1 MIGVYIYMK
10 DILFAFTENIG
21 LFYLIY
27 QFLSK
32 NISLKTLT
40 LAYILCSVLE
50 SLLAITFGNIITFPF
65 LFTFTAFFI
74 YWLTRNFVTSI
85 LTLFS
90 TIILFATAQYAS
102 GFIMVLIGKPTG
114 NYNSTQI
121 STTILFF
128 IVNYAIIYVSSF
140 FIIKILSLTKKTTI
154 LFSKKVYLGTL
165 LTLLG
170 LIVAFF
176 FTTSSLEKYYENDHT
191 ILQVTNALFLAF
203 GLIIM
208 LTFTILFKSL
218 TRETE
223 VQKRKLELDQLRIY
237 SNKLEENYQEYRK
250 FRHDYLNM
258 YTGMVGYIETKDMA
272 GLEHYFTEHIVPIS
286 QSITT
291 NLIKLADLYR
301 IEIPELKG
309 LVATKLLL
317 AQEKGMDISC
327 EVPTPV
333 TRINMDILDLC
344 TAIGILLDNAIEA
357 TESIENGRIRLSFIT
372 YEDRVLITIE
382 NQIEDLLVP
391 IYQLFEHGFSTKG
404 SGRGLGLWNLS
415 EMMDKSDVIH
425 LDTAIENHYF
435 IQQLNIMEESTYD

>member
-1 MIGVYIYMK
+1 MK
-10 DILFAFTENIG
+10 STQKLWTLVSNRTFIVIAVVFLTLTIIFFITSTTLEK
-21 LFYLIY
+21 LY
-27 QFLSK
+27 QFDHE
-32 NISLKTLT
+32 I
-40 LAYILCSVLE
+40 IQ
-50 SLLAITFGNIITFPF
+50 ITN
-65 LFTFTAFFI
+65 L
-74 YWLTRNFVTSI
+74 
-85 LTLFS
+85 
-90 TIILFATAQYAS
+90 
-102 GFIMVLIGKPTG
+102 M
-114 NYNSTQI
+114 
-121 STTILFF
+121 
-128 IVNYAIIYVSSF
+128 
-140 FIIKILSLTKKTTI
+140 
-154 LFSKKVYLGTL
+154 
-165 LTLLG
+165 
-170 LIVAFF
+170 
-176 FTTSSLEKYYENDHT
+176 
-191 ILQVTNALFLAF
+191 FLAF
-203 GLIIM
+203 GSIILIAFIF
-208 LTFTILFKSL
+208 LYIAL

-344 TAIGILLDNAIEA
+344 TAIGILLDNSIEA

-404 SGRGLGLWNLS
+404 SDRGLGLWNLS

>member
-1 MIGVYIYMK
+1 MNGEKMELLIYGS
-10 DILFAFTENIG
+10 LENIS
-21 LFYLIY
+21 LFFLAY
-27 QFLSK
+27 QFLEK
-32 NISLKTLT
+32 KASLKFITLI
-40 LAYILCSVLE
+40 YILFNLVEFGILYHINE
-50 SLLAITFGNIITFPF
+50 SLLLPF
-65 LFTFTAFFI
+65 
-74 YWLTRNFVTSI
+74 SI
-85 LTLFS
+85 LTIISLVYFVNRELIN
-90 TIILFATAQYAS
+90 TIIIVLLTFIITYAAQYLT
-102 GFIMVLIGKPTG
+102 GFIMMPIYKDTANYESFSSRMSISLFLLTYYLITYCLFLIVKKTLK
-114 NYNSTQI
+114 STQKLWTFVSNRTFI
-121 STTILFF
+121 VIAVVFLTLTIIFFITSTT
-128 IVNYAIIYVSSF
+128 
-140 FIIKILSLTKKTTI
+140 
-154 LFSKKVYLGTL
+154 
-165 LTLLG
+165 
-170 LIVAFF
+170 
-176 FTTSSLEKYYENDHT
+176 LEKLYQFDHE
-191 ILQVTNALFLAF
+191 IIQITNLMFLAF
-203 GLIIM
+203 GSIILIAFIF
-208 LTFTILFKSL
+208 LYIAL

-258 YTGMVGYIETKDMA
+258 YTGMVGYIETKDIA
-272 GLEHYFTEHIVPIS
+272 GLERYFTEHIVPIS

-404 SGRGLGLWNLS
+404 SDRGLGLWNLS

>member
-1 MIGVYIYMK
+1 MELLIYGS
-10 DILFAFTENIG
+10 LENIS
-21 LFYLIY
+21 LFFLAY
-27 QFLSK
+27 QFLEK
-32 NISLKTLT
+32 KASLKFITLI
-40 LAYILCSVLE
+40 YILFNVVEFGIIYHINE
-50 SLLAITFGNIITFPF
+50 SLLLPF
-65 LFTFTAFFI
+65 
-74 YWLTRNFVTSI
+74 SI
-85 LTLFS
+85 LTIISLVYFVNRELIN
-90 TIILFATAQYAS
+90 TIIIVLLTFIITYAAQYLT
-102 GFIMVLIGKPTG
+102 GFIMMPIYKDTANYESFSSRMSISLFLLTYYLITYCLFLIVKKTLK
-114 NYNSTQI
+114 STQKLWTFVSNRTFI
-121 STTILFF
+121 VIAVVFLTLTIIFFITSTT
-128 IVNYAIIYVSSF
+128 
-140 FIIKILSLTKKTTI
+140 
-154 LFSKKVYLGTL
+154 
-165 LTLLG
+165 
-170 LIVAFF
+170 
-176 FTTSSLEKYYENDHT
+176 LEKLYQFDHE
-191 ILQVTNALFLAF
+191 IIQITNLMFLAF
-203 GLIIM
+203 GSIILIAFIF
-208 LTFTILFKSL
+208 LYIAL

-258 YTGMVGYIETKDMA
+258 YTGMVGYIETKDIA

-404 SGRGLGLWNLS
+404 SDRGLGLWNLS

>member
-1 MIGVYIYMK
+1 MNGEKMELLIYGS
-10 DILFAFTENIG
+10 LENIS
-21 LFYLIY
+21 LFFLAY
-27 QFLSK
+27 QFLEK
-32 NISLKTLT
+32 KASLKFITLI
-40 LAYILCSVLE
+40 YILFNLVEFGILYHINE
-50 SLLAITFGNIITFPF
+50 SLLLPF
-65 LFTFTAFFI
+65 
-74 YWLTRNFVTSI
+74 SI
-85 LTLFS
+85 LTIISLVYFVNRELIN
-90 TIILFATAQYAS
+90 TIIIVLLTFIITYAAQYLT
-102 GFIMVLIGKPTG
+102 GFIMMPIYKDTANYESFSSRMSISLFLLTYYLITYCLFLIVKKTLK
-114 NYNSTQI
+114 STQKLWTLVSNRTFI
-121 STTILFF
+121 VIAVVFLTLTIIFFITSTT
-128 IVNYAIIYVSSF
+128 
-140 FIIKILSLTKKTTI
+140 
-154 LFSKKVYLGTL
+154 
-165 LTLLG
+165 
-170 LIVAFF
+170 
-176 FTTSSLEKYYENDHT
+176 LEKLYQFDHE
-191 ILQVTNALFLAF
+191 IIQITNLMFLAF
-203 GLIIM
+203 GSIILIAFIF
-208 LTFTILFKSL
+208 LYIAL

-272 GLEHYFTEHIVPIS
+272 GLERYFTEHIVPIS

-391 IYQLFEHGFSTKG
+391 IYQLSEHGFSTKG
-404 SGRGLGLWNLS
+404 SDRGLGLWNLS

>member
-1 MIGVYIYMK
+1 MEK
-10 DILFAFTENIG
+10 
-21 LFYLIY
+21 
-27 QFLSK
+27 K
-32 NISLKTLT
+32 ISLKFTALI
-40 LAYILCSVLE
+40 YVLCNLVEFGLLYNINE
-50 SLLAITFGNIITFPF
+50 SLLLPF
-65 LFTFTAFFI
+65 
-74 YWLTRNFVTSI
+74 SI
-85 LTLFS
+85 LTITSLVYF
-90 TIILFATAQYAS
+90 TNRELINTAIIVLLTFIITYAS
-102 GFIMVLIGKPTG
+102 QYLTGFIMMPIYKDTANYESFSSNMSISLFLLTYYLITYCLFLIVKKTLK
-114 NYNSTQI
+114 STQKLWSLVSNRTFI
-121 STTILFF
+121 VIAVVFLTLTIIFFITSTT
-128 IVNYAIIYVSSF
+128 
-140 FIIKILSLTKKTTI
+140 
-154 LFSKKVYLGTL
+154 
-165 LTLLG
+165 
-170 LIVAFF
+170 
-176 FTTSSLEKYYENDHT
+176 LEKLYQFDHD
-191 ILQVTNALFLAF
+191 IIQITNLMFLAF
-203 GLIIM
+203 GSIILIAFIF
-208 LTFTILFKSL
+208 LYIAL

-272 GLEHYFTEHIVPIS
+272 GLERYFTEHIVTIS

-357 TESIENGRIRLSFIT
+357 TESIENGKIRLSFIT

-404 SGRGLGLWNLS
+404 SDRGLGLWYLS

-425 LDTAIENHYF
+425 LDTSIENHYF

>member
-1 MIGVYIYMK
+1 MNGEKMELLIYGS
-10 DILFAFTENIG
+10 LENIS
-21 LFYLIY
+21 LFFLAY
-27 QFLSK
+27 QFLEK
-32 NISLKTLT
+32 KASLKFITLI
-40 LAYILCSVLE
+40 YILFNLVEFGILYHINE
-50 SLLAITFGNIITFPF
+50 SLLLPF
-65 LFTFTAFFI
+65 
-74 YWLTRNFVTSI
+74 SI
-85 LTLFS
+85 LTIISLVYFVNRELIN
-90 TIILFATAQYAS
+90 TIIIVLLTFIITYAAQYLT
-102 GFIMVLIGKPTG
+102 GFIMMPIYKDTANYESFSSRMSISLFLLTYYLITYCLFLIVKKTLK
-114 NYNSTQI
+114 STQKLWTFVSNRTFI
-121 STTILFF
+121 VIAVVFLTLTIIFFITSTT
-128 IVNYAIIYVSSF
+128 
-140 FIIKILSLTKKTTI
+140 
-154 LFSKKVYLGTL
+154 
-165 LTLLG
+165 
-170 LIVAFF
+170 
-176 FTTSSLEKYYENDHT
+176 LEKLYQFDHE
-191 ILQVTNALFLAF
+191 IIQITNLMFLAF
-203 GLIIM
+203 GSIILIAFIF
-208 LTFTILFKSL
+208 LYIAL

-404 SGRGLGLWNLS
+404 SDRGLGLWNLS

>member
-1 MIGVYIYMK
+1 MNGEKMELLIYGS
-10 DILFAFTENIG
+10 LENIS
-21 LFYLIY
+21 LFFLAY
-27 QFLSK
+27 QFLEK
-32 NISLKTLT
+32 KASLKFITLI
-40 LAYILCSVLE
+40 YILFNLVEFGILYHINE
-50 SLLAITFGNIITFPF
+50 SLLLPF
-65 LFTFTAFFI
+65 
-74 YWLTRNFVTSI
+74 SI
-85 LTLFS
+85 LTIISLVYFVNRELIN
-90 TIILFATAQYAS
+90 TIIIVLLTFIITYAAQYLT
-102 GFIMVLIGKPTG
+102 GFIMMPIYKDTANYESFSSRMSISLFLLTYYLITYCLFLIVKKTLK
-114 NYNSTQI
+114 STQKLWTLVSNRTFI
-121 STTILFF
+121 VIAVVFLTLTIIFFITSTT
-128 IVNYAIIYVSSF
+128 
-140 FIIKILSLTKKTTI
+140 
-154 LFSKKVYLGTL
+154 
-165 LTLLG
+165 
-170 LIVAFF
+170 
-176 FTTSSLEKYYENDHT
+176 LEKLYQFDHE
-191 ILQVTNALFLAF
+191 IIQITNLMFLAF
-203 GLIIM
+203 GSIILIAFIF
-208 LTFTILFKSL
+208 LYIAL

-272 GLEHYFTEHIVPIS
+272 GLERYFTEHIVPIS

-404 SGRGLGLWNLS
+404 SDRGLGLWNLS

>member
-1 MIGVYIYMK
+1 MNGEKMELLIYGS
-10 DILFAFTENIG
+10 LENIS
-21 LFYLIY
+21 LFFLAY
-27 QFLSK
+27 QFLEK
-32 NISLKTLT
+32 KISLKFTALI
-40 LAYILCSVLE
+40 YVLCNLVEFGLLYNINE
-50 SLLAITFGNIITFPF
+50 SLLLPF
-65 LFTFTAFFI
+65 
-74 YWLTRNFVTSI
+74 SI
-85 LTLFS
+85 LTITSLVYF
-90 TIILFATAQYAS
+90 TNRELINTAIIVLLTFIITYAS
-102 GFIMVLIGKPTG
+102 QYLTGFIMMPIYKDTANYESFSSNMSISLFLLTYYLITYCLFLIVKKTLK
-114 NYNSTQI
+114 STQKLWSLVSNRTFI
-121 STTILFF
+121 VIAVVFLTLTIIFFITSTT
-128 IVNYAIIYVSSF
+128 
-140 FIIKILSLTKKTTI
+140 
-154 LFSKKVYLGTL
+154 
-165 LTLLG
+165 
-170 LIVAFF
+170 
-176 FTTSSLEKYYENDHT
+176 LEKLYQFDHD
-191 ILQVTNALFLAF
+191 IIQITNLMFLAF
-203 GLIIM
+203 GSIILIAFIF
-208 LTFTILFKSL
+208 LYIAL

-272 GLEHYFTEHIVPIS
+272 GLERYFTEHIVTIS

-357 TESIENGRIRLSFIT
+357 TESIENGKIRLSFIT

-404 SGRGLGLWNLS
+404 SDRGLGLWYLS

-425 LDTAIENHYF
+425 LDTSIENHYF

>member
-1 MIGVYIYMK
+1 MELLIYGS
-10 DILFAFTENIG
+10 LENIS
-21 LFYLIY
+21 LFFLAY
-27 QFLSK
+27 QFLEK
-32 NISLKTLT
+32 KASLKFITLI
-40 LAYILCSVLE
+40 YILFNLVEFGILYHINE
-50 SLLAITFGNIITFPF
+50 SLLLPF
-65 LFTFTAFFI
+65 
-74 YWLTRNFVTSI
+74 SI
-85 LTLFS
+85 LTIISLVYFVNRELIN
-90 TIILFATAQYAS
+90 TIIIVLLTFIITYAAQYLT
-102 GFIMVLIGKPTG
+102 GFIMMPIYKDTANYESFSSRMSISLFLLTYYLITYCLFLIVKKTLK
-114 NYNSTQI
+114 STQKLWTLVSNRTFI
-121 STTILFF
+121 VIAVVFLTLTIIFFITSTT
-128 IVNYAIIYVSSF
+128 
-140 FIIKILSLTKKTTI
+140 
-154 LFSKKVYLGTL
+154 
-165 LTLLG
+165 
-170 LIVAFF
+170 
-176 FTTSSLEKYYENDHT
+176 LEKLYQFDHE
-191 ILQVTNALFLAF
+191 IIQITNLMFLAF
-203 GLIIM
+203 GSIILIAFIF
-208 LTFTILFKSL
+208 LYIAL

-272 GLEHYFTEHIVPIS
+272 GLERYFTEHIVPIS

-404 SGRGLGLWNLS
+404 SYRGLGLWNLS

>member
-1 MIGVYIYMK
+1 MELLIYGS
-10 DILFAFTENIG
+10 LENIS
-21 LFYLIY
+21 LFFLAY
-27 QFLSK
+27 QFLEK
-32 NISLKTLT
+32 KASLKFITLI
-40 LAYILCSVLE
+40 YILFNLVEFGILYHINE
-50 SLLAITFGNIITFPF
+50 SLLLPF
-65 LFTFTAFFI
+65 
-74 YWLTRNFVTSI
+74 SI
-85 LTLFS
+85 LTIISLVYFVNRELIN
-90 TIILFATAQYAS
+90 TIIIVLLTFIITYAAQYLT
-102 GFIMVLIGKPTG
+102 GFIMMPIYKDTANYESFSSRMSISLFLLTYYLITYCLFLIVKKTLK
-114 NYNSTQI
+114 STQKLWTFVSNRTFI
-121 STTILFF
+121 VIAVVFLTLTIIFFITSTT
-128 IVNYAIIYVSSF
+128 
-140 FIIKILSLTKKTTI
+140 
-154 LFSKKVYLGTL
+154 
-165 LTLLG
+165 
-170 LIVAFF
+170 
-176 FTTSSLEKYYENDHT
+176 LEKLYQFDHE
-191 ILQVTNALFLAF
+191 IIQITNLMFLAF
-203 GLIIM
+203 GSIILIAFIF
-208 LTFTILFKSL
+208 LYIAL

-258 YTGMVGYIETKDMA
+258 YTGMVGYIETKDIA
-272 GLEHYFTEHIVPIS
+272 GLERYFTEHIVPIS

-404 SGRGLGLWNLS
+404 SDRGLGLWNLS

>member
-1 MIGVYIYMK
+1 MNGEKMELLIYGS
-10 DILFAFTENIG
+10 LENIS
-21 LFYLIY
+21 LFFLAY
-27 QFLSK
+27 QFLEK
-32 NISLKTLT
+32 KASLKFITLI
-40 LAYILCSVLE
+40 YILFNLVEFGILYHINE
-50 SLLAITFGNIITFPF
+50 SLLLPF
-65 LFTFTAFFI
+65 
-74 YWLTRNFVTSI
+74 SI
-85 LTLFS
+85 LTIISLVYFVNRELIN
-90 TIILFATAQYAS
+90 TIIIVLLTFIITYAAQYLT
-102 GFIMVLIGKPTG
+102 GFIMMPIYKDTANYESFSSRMSISLFLLTYYLITYCLFLIVKKTLK
-114 NYNSTQI
+114 STQKLWTLVSNRTFI
-121 STTILFF
+121 VIAVVFLTLTIIFFITSTT
-128 IVNYAIIYVSSF
+128 
-140 FIIKILSLTKKTTI
+140 
-154 LFSKKVYLGTL
+154 
-165 LTLLG
+165 
-170 LIVAFF
+170 
-176 FTTSSLEKYYENDHT
+176 LEKLYQFDHE
-191 ILQVTNALFLAF
+191 IIQITNLMFLAF
-203 GLIIM
+203 GSIILIAFIF
-208 LTFTILFKSL
+208 LYIAL

-404 SGRGLGLWNLS
+404 SDRGLGLWNLS

>member
-1 MIGVYIYMK
+1 MELLIYGS
-10 DILFAFTENIG
+10 LENIS
-21 LFYLIY
+21 LFFLAY
-27 QFLSK
+27 QFLEK
-32 NISLKTLT
+32 KASLKFITLI
-40 LAYILCSVLE
+40 YILFNLVEFGILYHINE
-50 SLLAITFGNIITFPF
+50 SLLLPF
-65 LFTFTAFFI
+65 
-74 YWLTRNFVTSI
+74 SI
-85 LTLFS
+85 LTIISLVYFVNRELIN
-90 TIILFATAQYAS
+90 TIIIVLLTFIITYAAQYLT
-102 GFIMVLIGKPTG
+102 GFIMMPIYKDTANYESFSSRMSISLFLLTYYLITYCLFLIVKKTLK
-114 NYNSTQI
+114 STQKLWTLVSNRTFI
-121 STTILFF
+121 VIAVVFLTLTIIFFITSTT
-128 IVNYAIIYVSSF
+128 
-140 FIIKILSLTKKTTI
+140 
-154 LFSKKVYLGTL
+154 
-165 LTLLG
+165 
-170 LIVAFF
+170 
-176 FTTSSLEKYYENDHT
+176 LEKLYQFDHE
-191 ILQVTNALFLAF
+191 IIQITNLMFLAF
-203 GLIIM
+203 GSIILIAFIF
-208 LTFTILFKSL
+208 LYIAL

-272 GLEHYFTEHIVPIS
+272 GLERYFTEHIVPIS

-404 SGRGLGLWNLS
+404 SDRGLGLWNLS

>member
-1 MIGVYIYMK
+1 MELLIYGS
-10 DILFAFTENIG
+10 LENIS
-21 LFYLIY
+21 LFFLAY
-27 QFLSK
+27 QFLEK
-32 NISLKTLT
+32 KISLKFTALI
-40 LAYILCSVLE
+40 YVLCNLVEFGLLYNINE
-50 SLLAITFGNIITFPF
+50 SLLLPF
-65 LFTFTAFFI
+65 
-74 YWLTRNFVTSI
+74 SI
-85 LTLFS
+85 LTITSLVYF
-90 TIILFATAQYAS
+90 TNRELINTAIIVLLTFIITYAS
-102 GFIMVLIGKPTG
+102 QYLTGFIMMPIYKDTANYESFSSNMSISLFLLTYYLITYCLFLIVKKTLK
-114 NYNSTQI
+114 STQKLWSLVSNRTFI
-121 STTILFF
+121 VIAVVFLTLTIIFFITSTT
-128 IVNYAIIYVSSF
+128 
-140 FIIKILSLTKKTTI
+140 
-154 LFSKKVYLGTL
+154 
-165 LTLLG
+165 
-170 LIVAFF
+170 
-176 FTTSSLEKYYENDHT
+176 LEKLYQFDHD
-191 ILQVTNALFLAF
+191 IIQITNLMFLAF
-203 GLIIM
+203 GSIILIAFIF
-208 LTFTILFKSL
+208 LYIAL

-272 GLEHYFTEHIVPIS
+272 GLERYFTEHIVTIS

-357 TESIENGRIRLSFIT
+357 TESIENGKIRLSFIT

-404 SGRGLGLWNLS
+404 SDRGLGLWYLS

-425 LDTAIENHYF
+425 LDTSIENHYF

>member
-1 MIGVYIYMK
+1 MNGEKMELLIYGS
-10 DILFAFTENIG
+10 LENIS
-21 LFYLIY
+21 LFFLAY
-27 QFLSK
+27 QFLEK
-32 NISLKTLT
+32 KISLKFTALI
-40 LAYILCSVLE
+40 YVLCNLVEFGLLYNINE
-50 SLLAITFGNIITFPF
+50 SLLLPF
-65 LFTFTAFFI
+65 
-74 YWLTRNFVTSI
+74 SI
-85 LTLFS
+85 LTITSLVYF
-90 TIILFATAQYAS
+90 TNRELINTAIIVLLTFIITYAS
-102 GFIMVLIGKPTG
+102 QYLTGFIMMPIYKDTANYESFSSHMSISLFLLTYYLITYCLFLIVKKTLK
-114 NYNSTQI
+114 STQKLWSLVSNRTFI
-121 STTILFF
+121 VIAVVFLTLTIIFFITSTT
-128 IVNYAIIYVSSF
+128 
-140 FIIKILSLTKKTTI
+140 
-154 LFSKKVYLGTL
+154 
-165 LTLLG
+165 
-170 LIVAFF
+170 
-176 FTTSSLEKYYENDHT
+176 LEKLYQFDHD
-191 ILQVTNALFLAF
+191 IIQITNLMFLAF
-203 GLIIM
+203 GSIILIAFIF
-208 LTFTILFKSL
+208 LYIAL

-272 GLEHYFTEHIVPIS
+272 GLERYFTEHIVPIS

-357 TESIENGRIRLSFIT
+357 TESIENGKIRLSFIT

-404 SGRGLGLWNLS
+404 SDRGLGLWNLS

-425 LDTAIENHYF
+425 LDTSIENHYF

>member
-1 MIGVYIYMK
+1 MELLIYGS
-10 DILFAFTENIG
+10 LENIS
-21 LFYLIY
+21 LFFLAY
-27 QFLSK
+27 QFLEK
-32 NISLKTLT
+32 KASLKFITLI
-40 LAYILCSVLE
+40 YILFNLVEFGILYHINE
-50 SLLAITFGNIITFPF
+50 SLLLPF
-65 LFTFTAFFI
+65 
-74 YWLTRNFVTSI
+74 SI
-85 LTLFS
+85 LTIISLVYFVNRELIN
-90 TIILFATAQYAS
+90 TIIIVLLTFIITYAAQYLT
-102 GFIMVLIGKPTG
+102 GFIMMPIYKDTANYESFSSRMSISLFLLTYYLITYCLFLIVKKTLK
-114 NYNSTQI
+114 STQKLWTLVSNRTFI
-121 STTILFF
+121 VIAVVFLTLTIIFFITSTT
-128 IVNYAIIYVSSF
+128 
-140 FIIKILSLTKKTTI
+140 
-154 LFSKKVYLGTL
+154 
-165 LTLLG
+165 
-170 LIVAFF
+170 
-176 FTTSSLEKYYENDHT
+176 LEKLYQFDHE
-191 ILQVTNALFLAF
+191 IIQITNLMFLAF
-203 GLIIM
+203 GSIILIAFIF
-208 LTFTILFKSL
+208 LYIAL

-404 SGRGLGLWNLS
+404 SDRGLGLWNLS

>member
-1 MIGVYIYMK
+1 MELLIYGS
-10 DILFAFTENIG
+10 LENIS
-21 LFYLIY
+21 LFFLAY
-27 QFLSK
+27 QFLEK
-32 NISLKTLT
+32 KASLKFITLI
-40 LAYILCSVLE
+40 YILFNLVEFGILYHINE
-50 SLLAITFGNIITFPF
+50 SLLLPF
-65 LFTFTAFFI
+65 
-74 YWLTRNFVTSI
+74 SI
-85 LTLFS
+85 LTIISLVYFVNRELIN
-90 TIILFATAQYAS
+90 TIIIVLLTFIITYAAQYLT
-102 GFIMVLIGKPTG
+102 GFIMMPIYKDTANYESFSSRMSISLFLLTYYLITYCLFLIVKKTLK
-114 NYNSTQI
+114 STQKLWTLVSNRTFI
-121 STTILFF
+121 VIAVVFLTLTIIFFITSTT
-128 IVNYAIIYVSSF
+128 
-140 FIIKILSLTKKTTI
+140 
-154 LFSKKVYLGTL
+154 
-165 LTLLG
+165 
-170 LIVAFF
+170 
-176 FTTSSLEKYYENDHT
+176 LEKLYQFDHE
-191 ILQVTNALFLAF
+191 IIQITNLMFLAF
-203 GLIIM
+203 GSIILIAFIF
-208 LTFTILFKSL
+208 LYIAL

-272 GLEHYFTEHIVPIS
+272 GLERYFTEHIVPIS

-391 IYQLFEHGFSTKG
+391 IYQLSEHGFSTKG
-404 SGRGLGLWNLS
+404 SDRGLGLWNLS

>member
-1 MIGVYIYMK
+1 MNGEKMELLIYGS
-10 DILFAFTENIG
+10 LENIS
-21 LFYLIY
+21 LFFLAY
-27 QFLSK
+27 QFLEK
-32 NISLKTLT
+32 KASLKFITLI
-40 LAYILCSVLE
+40 YILFNLVEFGIIYHINE
-50 SLLAITFGNIITFPF
+50 SLLLPF
-65 LFTFTAFFI
+65 
-74 YWLTRNFVTSI
+74 SI
-85 LTLFS
+85 LTIISLVYFVNRELIN
-90 TIILFATAQYAS
+90 TIIIVLLTFIITYAAQYLT
-102 GFIMVLIGKPTG
+102 GFIMMPIYKDTANYESFSSRMSISLFLLTYYLITYCLFLIVKKTLK
-114 NYNSTQI
+114 STQKLWTFVSNRTFI
-121 STTILFF
+121 VIAVVFLTLTIIFFITSTT
-128 IVNYAIIYVSSF
+128 
-140 FIIKILSLTKKTTI
+140 
-154 LFSKKVYLGTL
+154 
-165 LTLLG
+165 
-170 LIVAFF
+170 
-176 FTTSSLEKYYENDHT
+176 LEKLYQFDHE
-191 ILQVTNALFLAF
+191 IIQITNLMFLAF
-203 GLIIM
+203 GSIILIAFIF
-208 LTFTILFKSL
+208 LYIAL

-258 YTGMVGYIETKDMA
+258 YTGMVGYIETKDIA
-272 GLEHYFTEHIVPIS
+272 GLERYFTEHIVPIS

-404 SGRGLGLWNLS
+404 SDRGLGLWNLS

-435 IQQLNIMEESTYD
+435 IQQLNIMEDSTYD

>member
-1 MIGVYIYMK
+1 MELLIYGS
-10 DILFAFTENIG
+10 LENIS
-21 LFYLIY
+21 LFFLAY
-27 QFLSK
+27 QFLEK
-32 NISLKTLT
+32 KASLKFITLI
-40 LAYILCSVLE
+40 YILFNLVEFGIIYHINE
-50 SLLAITFGNIITFPF
+50 SLLLPF
-65 LFTFTAFFI
+65 
-74 YWLTRNFVTSI
+74 SI
-85 LTLFS
+85 LTIISLVYFVNRELIN
-90 TIILFATAQYAS
+90 TIIIVLLTFIITYAAQYLT
-102 GFIMVLIGKPTG
+102 GFIMMPIYKDTANYESFSSRMSISLFLLTYYLITYCLFLIVKKTLK
-114 NYNSTQI
+114 STQKLWTFVSNRTFI
-121 STTILFF
+121 VIAVVFLTLTIIFFITSTT
-128 IVNYAIIYVSSF
+128 
-140 FIIKILSLTKKTTI
+140 
-154 LFSKKVYLGTL
+154 
-165 LTLLG
+165 
-170 LIVAFF
+170 
-176 FTTSSLEKYYENDHT
+176 LEKLYQFDHE
-191 ILQVTNALFLAF
+191 IIQITNLMFLAF
-203 GLIIM
+203 GSIILIAFIF
-208 LTFTILFKSL
+208 LYIAL

-258 YTGMVGYIETKDMA
+258 YTGMVGYIETKDIA
-272 GLEHYFTEHIVPIS
+272 GLERYFTEHIVPIS

-404 SGRGLGLWNLS
+404 SDRGLGLWNLS